1 MTDKEIIKALECC
14 VNKFDG
20 WVRYNDGNQIHKV
33 TIADI
38 LDVINRQQAEIKTLQ
53 ERNVVLRGMIDT
65 QKAEIERLQ
74 KSIELTKGA
83 KCVYSYDGETLE
95 YCITSPCPIHKT
107 VEQIKSEAIKEF
119 AERLKEKADY
129 YENGQGWEGDI
140 YYADDVDNLVEEM
153 VGDTE

>member
-1 MTDKEIIKALECC
+1 MKLTDEEIKKDLAYLIRNFE
-14 VNKFDG
+14 
-20 WVRYNDGNQIHKV
+20 GNATDFSIICNSL
-33 TIADI
+33 T
-38 LDVINRQQAEIKTLQ
+38 LINRQQAEIKTLQ

-74 KSIELTKGA
+74 ESIELMKGA

-95 YCITSPCPIHKT
+95 YCTASPCPIYKT
-107 VEQIKSEAIKEF
+107 TEQIKSEAIKEF

-140 YYADDVDNLVEEM
+140 YYADDVDNLVKEM
-153 VGDTE
+153 VGENNE